1 MIVDDIEENH
11 VTVGPHQYEDF
22 VFFGIKIGYNDIKQ
36 ATDNCMLCKLSDY
49 KESMLIEFVK
59 IM

>member
-1 MIVDDIEENH
+1 MKV
-11 VTVGPHQYEDF
+11 F
-22 VFFGIKIGYNDIKQ
+22 VFFGIKIGYNNIKQ